1 MENDFLPVGSVVLLK
16 DAKRPVVIIGFSVI
30 EKGERKVW
38 DYLGCA
44 YPVGV
49 VGTDKNLLFQRNQ
62 IEKIISKGY
71 EDEECKKFLKM
82 MQEQYEEIKKEY
94 GMM

>member
-1 MENDFLPVGSVVLLK
+1 MESEFLPVGSVVLLN
-16 DAKRPVVIIGFSVI
+16 DATRPVVVIGFSVV

-49 VGTDKNLLFQRNQ
+49 VGTDNNLLFQRNQ
-62 IEKIISKGY
+62 IEKVISRGY
-71 EDEECKKFLKM
+71 EDDECKKFLKM
-82 MQEQYEEIKKEY
+82 MNNQYEELKKEF
-94 GMM
+94 GMI

>member
-1 MENDFLPVGSVVLLK
+1 MENNFLPVGSVVLLK

-49 VGTDKNLLFQRNQ
+49 VGTDKNLLFQSKQ

-71 EDEECKKFLKM
+71 EDEECKKYLKM

>member
-1 MENDFLPVGSVVLLK
+1 MENNFLPVGSVVLLK

-82 MQEQYEEIKKEY
+82 MQEQYDEIKKEY

>member
-1 MENDFLPVGSVVLLK
+1 MKNSFLPVGSVVLLK

>member
-1 MENDFLPVGSVVLLK
+1 MENNFLPVGSVVLLK

-82 MQEQYEEIKKEY
+82 MQGQYEEIKKEY

>member
-1 MENDFLPVGSVVLLK
+1 MENNFLPVGSVVLLK

-49 VGTDKNLLFQRNQ
+49 VGTDKNLLFHRKN
-62 IEKIISKGY
+62 Y
-71 EDEECKKFLKM
+71 F
-82 MQEQYEEIKKEY
+82 
-94 GMM
+94 

>member
-1 MENDFLPVGSVVLLK
+1 MENNFLPVGSVVLLK